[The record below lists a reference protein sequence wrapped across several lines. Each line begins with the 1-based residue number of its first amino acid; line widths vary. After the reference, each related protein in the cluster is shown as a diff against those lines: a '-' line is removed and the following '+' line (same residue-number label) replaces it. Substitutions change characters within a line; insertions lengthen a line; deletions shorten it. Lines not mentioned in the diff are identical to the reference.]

1 MDYHNDDR
9 KMSLKAEELENI
21 AGVEEPRQNQVS
33 NETNARIRQIFDTRL
48 LLIVCCLYI
57 LSYLDRGNIGNAKA
71 AGAKDDLGLSDSD
84 WSWVLNSF
92 YICYVAF
99 EWTNLFWKILPASKY
114 VSVLCVLWGTA
125 AMCSGAATKLEHII
139 ATRAFLG
146 IFEAAFGAGAPYF
159 LSMFYRREE
168 LGFRVSLL
176 LGMAPLA
183 NCFASALAYGITHIS
198 GSLEPW
204 RYLFI
209 IEGAPTV
216 AFAAVTWF
224 FLADSPGSA
233 KYLSEEDA
241 TFAVERLQ
249 VRDRTKKSGVR
260 WSQISAGM
268 KDYQNYVHTVIH
280 FCCNYSFAGLSNFL
294 PTIVRDMGFSSVTA
308 QGLTAPPYLLAF
320 ICCVAAAVVSDRFG
334 KRGYIVRGSSLVGF
348 AGYLILV
355 LVKDESKM
363 APRYLGTFLAACGV
377 FPALCINITWLLNN
391 QGGDSKKGAG
401 LAILATFGQCS
412 SFVSSVVYPSSDG
425 PFYIRGSAIG
435 CALTGVISVLSLGL
449 HVALERENKRRDR
462 EFGPVDD
469 CEAIDVTEQGDKHR
483 NFRYLT

>member
-1 MDYHNDDR
+1 MDQHEDDR
-9 KMSLKAEELENI
+9 KMSLKAEQLENI
-21 AGVEEPRQNQVS
+21 AGLEEPHQTQVS
-33 NETNARIRQIFDTRL
+33 AETNARIRRIFDTRL
-48 LLIVCCLYI
+48 LPIVCCLYV

-71 AGAKDDLGLSDSD
+71 AGAKDDLGLSDAD
-84 WSWVLNSF
+84 WSWVLNAF

-99 EWTNLFWKILPASKY
+99 EWTNLFWKIFPARKY
-114 VSVLCVLWGTA
+114 VAVLCVLWGTA
-125 AMCSGAATKLEHII
+125 AMCSGAAQKLEHII
-139 ATRAFLG
+139 TTRALLG

-216 AFAAVTWF
+216 LFAGVVWF
-224 FLADSPGSA
+224 LLADSPGSA

-260 WSQISAGM
+260 WNQIFAGLT
-268 KDYQNYVHTVIH
+268 DYQNYVHTIIH

-294 PTIVRDMGFSSVTA
+294 PTIVADMGFSSVTA
-308 QGLTAPPYLLAF
+308 QGLTAPPYLVAF
-320 ICCVAAAVVSDRFG
+320 ICCVAAAVVSDKFG
-334 KRGYIVRGSSLVGF
+334 KRGFIVSGSSLVGF

-355 LVKDESKM
+355 LVKDESKI

-425 PFYIRGSAIG
+425 PLYSRGSTIG
-435 CALTGVISVLSLGL
+435 CVLTGLISVLALGL
-449 HVALERENKRRDR
+449 HFALERENKRRDR
-462 EFGPVDD
+462 EFGTADD
-469 CEAIDVTEQGDKHR
+469 QVAVDVTELGDKHK